1 MPHEITLR
9 LSAHHHAQLLERA
22 GHGTVEEAAR
32 DVFVGALEGGP
43 VAEQAAAHYQ
53 VFEEQLRELRR
64 DLSISVQVLLVTVG
78 NQSPQDARL
87 WAEKNI
93 G

>member
-9 LSAHHHAQLLERA
+9 LSAHHHAQLRDKA
-22 GHGTVEEAAR
+22 GDGPVEEAAQG
-32 DVFVGALEGGP
+32 VLVHALEAGP

-53 VFEEQLRELRR
+53 VFEEQIRELRR